1 MSSKVEV
8 PETPQPTSGV
18 MKRLASERAK
28 ERIRTARWDQFVLV
42 FAYAT
47 LAAVLVLSTS
57 GVELEVVAIV
67 AIFGLALIW
76 FIGWIRG
83 RRQFSRFY
91 EDELNQLQAF
101 SSVQKAKAT
110 VPSIITPR
118 ETEILSYIARGYM
131 NKQVARELGLSEHT
145 IKNHLSSIIR
155 KLEVND
161 RTQAVVLAINNG
173 WIVPKEVEPAESG
186 TDD

>member
-1 MSSKVEV
+1 MSSEVEA
-8 PETPQPTSGV
+8 PKSDSGI
-18 MKRLASERAK
+18 MERLASERAR
-28 ERIRTARWDQFVLV
+28 ERIRSARWDQFALV

-47 LAAVLVLSTS
+47 LVAVLVLSTR
-57 GVELEVVAIV
+57 GVKLEVVAIV
-67 AIFGLALIW
+67 AIFGLALLW
-76 FIGWIRG
+76 FTGWIRG

-101 SSVQKAKAT
+101 SSGQKAEAA
-110 VPSIITPR
+110 VPSILTPR

-131 NKQVARELGLSEHT
+131 NKQIAHELGLSEHT

-173 WIVPKEVEPAESG
+173 WITPKEAEPAEST
-186 TDD
+186 TDN